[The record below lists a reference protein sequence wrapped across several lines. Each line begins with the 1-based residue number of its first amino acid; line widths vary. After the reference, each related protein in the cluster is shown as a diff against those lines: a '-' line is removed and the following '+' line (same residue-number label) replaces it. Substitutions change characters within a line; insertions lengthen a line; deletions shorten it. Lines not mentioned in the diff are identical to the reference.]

1 MSERFVFAVK
11 WKRISFIPY
20 TAKVG
25 PSPVLLVCCVQKRLE
40 KEMGVRRSG
49 PPRGLGLGAP
59 KGRGVGLV
67 IGLKLGRPQ
76 CPWPVIFRVL
86 DNGCVCVSLAIVNSL
101 GTREMLL
108 PQPGF
113 MLLVSCWHP
122 P

>member
-1 MSERFVFAVK
+1 MEANYFYLLHCK
-11 WKRISFIPY
+11 G
-20 TAKVG
+20 G
-25 PSPVLLVCCVQKRLE
+25 PLTRPACACVQKRLE
-40 KEMGVRRSG
+40 KEIGVRRSG

-86 DNGCVCVSLAIVNSL
+86 DNGSVCVPLAIANSP
-101 GTREMLL
+101 GTREMPL
-108 PQPGF
+108 PQPVF
-113 MLLVSCWHP
+113 VPLVSCWHP